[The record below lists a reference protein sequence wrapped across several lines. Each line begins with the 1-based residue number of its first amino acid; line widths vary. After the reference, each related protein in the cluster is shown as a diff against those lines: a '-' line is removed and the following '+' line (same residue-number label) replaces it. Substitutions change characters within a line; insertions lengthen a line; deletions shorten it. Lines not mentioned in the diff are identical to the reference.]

1 MKIMIGIPCMD
12 KVDTF
17 FMSSLLGLKRTGEI
31 HFDIKKG
38 SMIFDARNEIAVDAI
53 TQEADRVLMIDS
65 DMRFDRDLM
74 ERMSARIDQ
83 GCEMVCGLFFKRVIP
98 TMPVIYSQLEPPVM
112 DHVTGEKI
120 KRVAA
125 YTDYPQD
132 SLFEVEG
139 CGFGAV
145 MMTKD
150 LIKDVWDAY
159 HQPPFMPLEWCGEDM
174 AFCYKVRQLGRKIW
188 CDSSIKVGHIGQIE
202 FGEQTWINQNS
213 RNIKD

>member
-1 MKIMIGIPCMD
+1 MKILIGIPCMD

-17 FMSSLLGLKRTGEI
+17 FMSSLLGLIRTGEI